1 MSTALEKLRAA
12 HALSQSRKTELL
24 IPVNTKPITPLEK
37 LKALVKKNELS
48 ATLDQARSSLTNIT
62 AAQLQAPKQQALATP
77 EGAELAETTVWNVD
91 QQAAID
97 LAAQGQSFC
106 LIGSAGTG
114 KTTTEREIVFQAV
127 NKMASDLGIHKDKI
141 EPSKY
146 VLVTAFTRRAV
157 RNTFK
162 ALRKLGDKYTACCAT
177 AHKALKYEPVWY
189 ELEDEDGLPY
199 KTMRFEPQ
207 VTAQSPNTDVLL
219 IIVDEASM
227 LGYQSLY
234 RQLVEGF
241 PNAKFIFIGDLNQLK
256 PVMDDPTLAYKLNDL
271 PVVELTH
278 VYRQALTSPIVSF
291 QYDYTLKGKVPTL
304 QAISEYNKA
313 KEGLSFFQIPW
324 KFEDTESYARV
335 MVDKYFKPAYAA
347 GLYNPDDA
355 MILIPYNKRFG
366 SILINQ
372 GIAQFLGQERQA
384 TVHEVIAGSRR
395 KYFAV
400 GDYVLHDKRE
410 CTITGI
416 DHNARYSGLAPK
428 DPSPHL
434 LRTGHYDNGDAG
446 SAIDIMGK
454 QDFVFSLDGQTE
466 RADGSDDEH
475 DVKLKASSHIITL
488 IDRETGVS
496 ESISTIGEINSM
508 DWSYCMTIHKSQ
520 GSEWRKVYLIV
531 HQAHAT
537 GLSRE
542 LLYTGM
548 TRAAVELVVCW
559 GADYRGVM
567 GNSAI
572 GKAILRQD
580 IKGAT
585 WKEKAAA
592 FGVKGE
598 GLAWRG

>member
-1 MSTALEKLRAA
+1 MSTALDKLRAA
-12 HALSQSRKTELL
+12 HALNQARKAEQQA
-24 IPVNTKPITPLEK
+24 PITVKTLSATEK
-37 LKALVKKNELS
+37 LKALVEKNR
-48 ATLDQARSSLTNIT
+48 ATTNLDLARSSLTNIT
-62 AAQLQAPKQQALATP
+62 ANAIQAPKQQVPVESTEP
-77 EGAELAETTVWNVD
+77 VAEVTVWNVE

-97 LAAQGQSFC
+97 LAAQGSSFC

-114 KTTTEREIVFQAV
+114 KTTTEREIVLQAV
-127 NKMASDLGIHKDKI
+127 NKMALDLGIHKDKI

-189 ELEDEDGLPY
+189 ELEDEDGVPY

-207 VTAQSPNTDVLL
+207 VTAEAPNTDVLL

-304 QAISEYNKA
+304 AAIAEYNKA

-324 KFEDTESYARV
+324 KFQDTESYARV
-335 MVDKYFKPAYAA
+335 MVDKYFKPAYEK

-372 GIAQFLGQERQA
+372 GIAQFLGQERHA
-384 TVHEVIAGSRR
+384 TVHEVIAGGRR
-395 KYFAV
+395 KYFAI

-434 LRTGHYDNGDAG
+434 LRTGHYDNGDPA
-446 SAIDIMGK
+446 SAIDIMGA
-454 QDFVFSLDGQTE
+454 QDFVFSSDGTGM
-466 RADGSDDEH
+466 ADSNAEEQEQ
-475 DVKLKASSHIITL
+475 KLKAASHIITL
-488 IDRETGVS
+488 LDRETGVS
-496 ESISTIGEINSM
+496 ESISTIGEINAM

-520 GSEWRKVYLIV
+520 GSEWRKVYLIL

-548 TRAAVELVVCW
+548 TRAAEELVVCW

-567 GNSAI
+567 GNSAL

-592 FGVKGE
+592 FGIKGE